1 MEIFL
6 DSQKMDNRGFVYSV
20 KERFAKNKPL
30 GKIILPN
37 KDLDNN
43 YNACETETPIVF
55 DIISGGISSQMAKN
69 IACVLY
75 QKFKRP
81 ISIKRLHGTFECDRM
96 FLISGKGVK
105 DIDFVFKPEA
115 IFNKKNVYMGKTQLQ
130 ITEKGLPYIKYRF
143 CKMITPEKLF
153 EIVRELFDEFPAVN
167 VSQMKKFSKSVMF
180 YKNMP
185 DETLKMALSDLLRVE
200 SLIAAPKPEQPRE
213 PKIHITTLPVAT
225 HVKPEIHINTLPV
238 ATQVKPEIHITT
250 TSPVPIHVKPKRNTP
265 QETPTVVMESA
276 PEPDIIT
283 EKPDGLDPAVL
294 NKTTHMTLKPNADIE
309 KAKQNAQKM
318 ADNGYCCVKILDNNG
333 IYICTVYPHSSTYH
347 LKKMRDLA
355 HQILNYT
362 QPTQER

>member
-6 DSQKMDNRGFVYSV
+6 DSQTMDNRGFVYSV

-43 YNACETETPIVF
+43 YNAREIETPIVF
-55 DIISGGISSQMAKN
+55 DVISGGISSQMAKN

-81 ISIKRLHGTFECDRM
+81 ISIKRLNGTFECDRM
-96 FLISGKGVK
+96 FLISGKCVK
-105 DIDFVFKPEA
+105 DIDFVFRPET

-130 ITEKGLPYIKYRF
+130 ITENGLPYIKYRF
-143 CKMITPEKLF
+143 CKTITPEKLF
-153 EIVRELFDEFPAVN
+153 EIVRELFDEFPAVD
-167 VSQMKKFSKSVMF
+167 VSPVGKFSKSVMF

-185 DETLKMALSDLLRVE
+185 EETLKMALSDLLRIE
-200 SLIAAPKPEQPRE
+200 SLMAAPPLQQPRE

-225 HVKPEIHINTLPV
+225 
-238 ATQVKPEIHITT
+238 QVKPQIHITT
-250 TSPVPIHVKPKRNTP
+250 TSPVPIHVKPQKNETP
-265 QETPTVVMESA
+265 KTPTVVMESA

-294 NKTTHMTLKPNADIE
+294 NKQTHMTLKPNANIE
-309 KAKQNAQKM
+309 KAKQTAQKM

-333 IYICTVYPHSSTYH
+333 IYICTVYPHSSAYH
-347 LKKMRDLA
+347 LQKMRDLTR
-355 HQILNYT
+355 QILNYT

>member
-6 DSQKMDNRGFVYSV
+6 DSQKMNNRGFVYLV
-20 KERFAKNKPL
+20 KERFAKNKPF

-43 YNACETETPIVF
+43 YNACEIETPIVF
-55 DIISGGISSQMAKN
+55 DITSGDISLQMAKN

-81 ISIKRLHGTFECDRM
+81 ISIKRLHNTSECNRM
-96 FLISGKGVK
+96 FLISGKDVK
-105 DIDFVFKPEA
+105 DIDFVFKPET
-115 IFNKKNVYMGKTQLQ
+115 IFNKKNIYMGKTQLN
-130 ITEKGLPYIKYRF
+130 IAENGLPYIKYRF
-143 CKMITPEKLF
+143 VKTITPEKLF

-185 DETLKMALSDLLRVE
+185 DEALKMALSDLLRVE
-200 SLIAAPKPEQPRE
+200 SLMATPTIQQPRE
-213 PKIHITTLPVAT
+213 PKIHINP
-225 HVKPEIHINTLPV
+225 LPV
-238 ATQVKPEIHITT
+238 ATQVKPQKNE
-250 TSPVPIHVKPKRNTP
+250 TP
-265 QETPTVVMESA
+265 NTPTVDMKPA

-294 NKTTHMTLKPNADIE
+294 NKKTHMTLKPNANIE
-309 KAKQNAQKM
+309 KAKHNAQKM
-318 ADNGYCCVKILDNNG
+318 ADNGYCCVKIFYNNG
-333 IYICTVYPHSSTYH
+333 VYVCTVYPHSSTYH

-355 HQILNYT
+355 RQILNYT